1 MIGADLRTFLI
12 AQQPI
17 AAIVA
22 DRVEVGRAGQGT
34 PWPRIVLSQVS
45 RENYGSLGGAGDVDG
60 PRWQIDCQAK
70 ESATAVRLASAVEE
84 AVDGYLG
91 PMGGT
96 AEVAAWVANT
106 FTDYDAP
113 HDGNDAG
120 VHRVLIDV
128 QMLVEP

>member
-45 RENYGSLGGAGDVDG
+45 RQNFGSLDGAGDVNG

-70 ESATAVRLASAVEE
+70 DSTTAVQLAAAVED

-91 PMGGT
+91 PMGAS
-96 AEVAAWVANT
+96 AEVSAWVANT

-113 HDGNDAG
+113 HDGSDAG

-128 QMLVEP
+128 QLLVEP